1 MTIAS
6 MTGFARIAGGVG
18 AYSWAWEL
26 KSVNAKGFDARL
38 RLPPPFEAVEADA
51 RRRLVDRLARGTLY
65 ATLSVQREALNPDI
79 RINHELLGK
88 LVAAVADV
96 DLSRN
101 LEPARLDGLL
111 SMRGVVEIIDA
122 AETEAAI
129 AAARAGALEDLD
141 KAIQA
146 LLAMRRSEGAALS
159 FVLDARLD
167 RIDALTQAA
176 EANPARQADAVRARL
191 EQTIAT
197 LCESSNL
204 DPNRLHQEAMILAA
218 KADIREELDR
228 LATHLCAARDLLAA
242 GGVVGRRLDFLSQE
256 LAREANTLCA
266 KSNDASLTTIGLE
279 LRVEIEQFREQIQ
292 NIE

>member
-1 MTIAS
+1 
-6 MTGFARIAGGVG
+6 MTGFARIAGGLG

-38 RLPPPFEAVEADA
+38 RLPSPFEAIEAEA
-51 RRRLVDRLARGTLY
+51 RRKLTDRLTRGTLY
-65 ATLSVQREALNPDI
+65 ATLSAQREALNPEI

-88 LVAAVADV
+88 LVAAVAGV
-96 DLSRN
+96 EVSRN
-101 LEPARLDGLL
+101 LQPARLDGLL
-111 SMRGVVEIIDA
+111 SMRGVVEITDA

-129 AAARAGALEDLD
+129 AAARAGALADLD
-141 KAIQA
+141 EALEA
-146 LLAMRRSEGAALS
+146 LLVMRRNEGEALAV
-159 FVLDARLD
+159 VLNARLD

-176 EANPARQADAVRARL
+176 DANPARQPDAVRARL

-197 LCESSNL
+197 LCESRNL

-228 LATHLCAARDLLAA
+228 LATHLSAARDLLAA
-242 GGVVGRRLDFLSQE
+242 GGAVGRRLDFLSQE